1 MSEYF
6 IAWWNVENLF
16 DVENSP
22 FRTERISKA
31 LGNELKGWN
40 ALVLDKKIK
49 QLTKVISN
57 MNNSNGPDILGV
69 CEVEGGPVINKLVNK
84 IKEKI
89 NRDYKIVHEKVDDKR
104 GIEVGFIYDNSKF
117 KVNKDSKTGED
128 LVFSHHVLRQEATR
142 NILQVNFKIKST
154 KKRNLY

>member
-1 MSEYF
+1 MG
-6 IAWWNVENLF
+6 VQ
-16 DVENSP
+16 
-22 FRTERISKA
+22 
-31 LGNELKGWN
+31 LKGWTN
-40 ALVLDKKIK
+40 SILNKKIK

-117 KVNKDSKTGED
+117 KVNKDSKTGEISC
-128 LVFSHHVLRQEATR
+128 VFPSCITPGSNSKHLTSK
-142 NILQVNFKIKST
+142 F
-154 KKRNLY
+154 